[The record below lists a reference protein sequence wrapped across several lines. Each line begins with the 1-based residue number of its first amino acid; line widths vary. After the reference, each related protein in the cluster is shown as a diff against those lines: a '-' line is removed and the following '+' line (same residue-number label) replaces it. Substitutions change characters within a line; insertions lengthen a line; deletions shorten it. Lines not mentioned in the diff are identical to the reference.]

1 VILLAAPPLAASSGS
16 ANDITP
22 GVLGFIVVA
31 AMGFV
36 LFLLLRSMNKHL
48 RRVREVR
55 DAGLAPGSDLAS
67 ATASATASAVSPRSA
82 GVGPTTNGAANES
95 GTQGWPENGTDSPG
109 RTDPADGTGGAAGR

>member
-67 ATASATASAVSPRSA
+67 ATASAVSPRSA
-82 GVGPTTNGAANES
+82 GVGPAANGAANES

>member
-1 VILLAAPPLAASSGS
+1 MILLAPPPLAASSGS

-31 AMGFV
+31 AMGFA

-55 DAGLAPGSDLAS
+55 DAGLAPGSDLGS
-67 ATASATASAVSPRSA
+67 ATASATGAVSPRSA
-82 GVGPTTNGAANES
+82 GVGPTANGAANES
-95 GTQGWPENGTDSPG
+95 RTQGWPENRTDSPG
-109 RTDPADGTGGAAGR
+109 GTDPADGAGGAAGR